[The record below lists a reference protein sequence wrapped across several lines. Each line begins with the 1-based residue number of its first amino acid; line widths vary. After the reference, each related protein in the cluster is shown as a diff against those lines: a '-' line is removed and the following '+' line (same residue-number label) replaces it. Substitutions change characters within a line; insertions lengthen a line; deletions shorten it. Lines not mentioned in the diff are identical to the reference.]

1 MGVKNTDWEVTRT
14 SVEETTWAE
23 EGEKWRQNGYDCI
36 MRGFITCTLRK
47 MVLYLPIKEDE
58 MGGARS
64 TCEREEKYTFF
75 IENPEG

>member
-1 MGVKNTDWEVTRT
+1 
-14 SVEETTWAE
+14 
-23 EGEKWRQNGYDCI
+23 